1 MDSEKIKI
9 LLVEDN
15 PGDARL
21 VKEMLSDSIY
31 CSFDFNHAENISST
45 INFLNNKDFD
55 VLLLDLSLPDSIELN
70 GMKSIVNLYPD
81 LPIVVFTGIDDEKM
95 AFDAVQNGAQDYLV
109 KGQGGT
115 TMLTRSLRYAIE
127 RKRTEQKL
135 LYMSQYD
142 ALTRLPNRVL
152 FFDRLNQAIK
162 FTSRTM
168 KKGALMILDL
178 DYFKDVNDTLG
189 HLAGDQLLIELAM
202 RLKSCIRD
210 VDTVSRLG
218 GDEFTIIL
226 NEVNNRNDA
235 KIVAK
240 KIKAAIKKPIHIA
253 EQEIIISTSIGIILF
268 HHEDKLSAE
277 TIIKHA
283 DMAMYAAKE
292 KCRGSY
298 AFYEK
303 KMDNRVTQRTNMISD
318 LRFGLERNEF
328 ELFYQPQINLST
340 GLLIGVEAL
349 IRWQH
354 PKHGLMPPSSFVPLL
369 EETGLIVPVGD
380 WVLTE
385 ACKQNHLWQ
394 TENAIEIRVAVNLS
408 TRQFHQK
415 KLVNRIKQILNDSHL
430 SSKYLQIEVTEST
443 LMTNCNE
450 NIMILSL
457 LRDQGIHLSIDDFGT
472 GFSSLSYL
480 RLFPF
485 QTLKIDRSF
494 VKEIATQSN
503 VEKIMTAVFTLAH
516 SLDMKVVAEGV
527 ESESQLPF
535 LMENGC
541 DEVQG
546 YFFGKPMSAVDCT
559 NWIVKNKDYRYIT
572 AKTQSA
578 LGFSKTNQ
586 HC

>member
-1 MDSEKIKI
+1 MDSEVIKI

-31 CSFDFNHAENISST
+31 CSFDFNHSENICSA
-45 INFLNNKDFD
+45 INLLDIKSID

-70 GMKSIVNLYPD
+70 GMKSIVTLYPD

-95 AFDAVQNGAQDYLV
+95 AFDAVQMGAQDYLV

-115 TMLTRSLRYAIE
+115 TMLIRALRYAIE

-135 LYMSQYD
+135 LYLSQYD
-142 ALTRLPNRVL
+142 ALTNLPNRVL
-152 FFDRLNQAIK
+152 FFDRLNQSIK
-162 FTSRTM
+162 FTSRSM

-178 DYFKDVNDTLG
+178 DYFKDINDTLG
-189 HLAGDQLLIELAM
+189 HLAGDHLLIELAT

-226 NEVNNRNDA
+226 NEINNKNDA
-235 KIVAK
+235 KLVAK
-240 KIKAAIKKPIHIA
+240 KINAAIKKPLHIA
-253 EQEIIISTSIGIILF
+253 EQEVIISTSIGIVMF
-268 HHEDKLSAE
+268 HQDDKLSAE

-283 DMAMYAAKE
+283 DMAMYCAKE

-298 AFYEK
+298 AFYED
-303 KMDNRVTQRTNMISD
+303 KMDSRVTQRTSMISE

-349 IRWQH
+349 LRWQH
-354 PKHGLMPPSSFVPLL
+354 PKKGLMPPSSFVPLL

-380 WVLTE
+380 WVLSE

-394 TENAIEIRVAVNLS
+394 VENAIELRMAVNLS

-415 KLVNRIKQILNDSHL
+415 KLANRIKQILADSHL
-430 SSKYLQIEVTEST
+430 LSKYLQIEVTEST
-443 LMTNCNE
+443 LMTHCNE
-450 NIMILSL
+450 NIMILSS

-527 ESESQLPF
+527 EFESQLPF
-535 LMENGC
+535 LMQNGC

-546 YFFGKPMSAVDCT
+546 YFFGKPMTALDCT
-559 NWIVKNKDYRYIT
+559 DWIIKNKEHHYIMD
-572 AKTQSA
+572 KTHSA
-578 LGFSKTNQ
+578 LSFSRMNQ
-586 HC
+586 NY

>member
-415 KLVNRIKQILNDSHL
+415 KLVNRIKQILNDSDL
-430 SSKYLQIEVTEST
+430 SPKYLQIEVTEST